1 MNGRPRLTQNALA
14 LSGQDKLKPQK
25 YASYNMEAGAVI
37 PRDVTLRC
45 PKDYSTETKKAWKAI
60 VPSLI
65 AMQVLSE
72 QDLPTMRMM
81 FDVYEE
87 YQVQCKAIRH
97 LDETY
102 SNEEDYWEKR
112 DKASR
117 RRSKALDEWIRLAC
131 RFGITPTERSRLLP
145 QETIQKDE
153 SPLDVVLQGC

>member
-1 MNGRPRLTQNALA
+1 MNGRPRLTQNALT
-14 LSGQDKLKPQK
+14 LSGQDKLKPQR
-25 YASYNMEAGAVI
+25 YSNYNMEAGSVI
-37 PRDVTLRC
+37 PRDAILKC
-45 PKDYSTETKKAWKAI
+45 PKEYSKETKKAWKAI

-65 AMQVLSE
+65 EMQVLSV

-87 YQVQCKAIRH
+87 YLMHCKVIKH

-112 DKASR
+112 DKAAR

-131 RFGITPTERSRLLP
+131 RFGITPTERSRLMP
-145 QETIQKDE
+145 QETLEKDK
-153 SPLDVVLQGC
+153 SPLDIVLGGC